1 MTPIEVWE
9 RHNRRQAT
17 RRLGWST
24 AILSMTVVLAIAV
37 SGSTR
42 IEPNGH
48 TPQLE
53 RLERIND
60 RQADQLAQL
69 RQLFTYCRQSVNWD
83 EDRCATPGTSPQGS
97 SLSVSQP
104 FVREVAS
111 DDDDDDGDERTTVV
125 VQQARPTASPSR
137 GSQRPDP
144 ATNQRR
150 TGPDHRNS
158 SQRRDR
164 DSDRDR
170 GTGSRPP
177 PHRR

>member
-158 SQRRDR
+158 QRRDR